1 MCKTKKSISKKSKFC
16 NHILLFWWVN
26 KDHKFKFI
34 YHLSIYLWR
43 FSYEIQILSANVAWW
58 CFYKN
63 EFGFF
68 INSHVFQSPTCSII
82 REQIIKRIYKWPHS
96 TLLGPIYF
104 EVKSIPSSLTIF
116 PINFLPN
123 KSFNLSY
130 SNPKAFDKY

>member
-1 MCKTKKSISKKSKFC
+1 MQSYSCFGEWIGS
-16 NHILLFWWVN
+16 
-26 KDHKFKFI
+26 KFKFI

-82 REQIIKRIYKWPHS
+82 REQIIKKIYKWPHS

-116 PINFLPN
+116 PTNFFCLTNHSIYPILIQRHLTNINTEM
-123 KSFNLSY
+123 
-130 SNPKAFDKY
+130 